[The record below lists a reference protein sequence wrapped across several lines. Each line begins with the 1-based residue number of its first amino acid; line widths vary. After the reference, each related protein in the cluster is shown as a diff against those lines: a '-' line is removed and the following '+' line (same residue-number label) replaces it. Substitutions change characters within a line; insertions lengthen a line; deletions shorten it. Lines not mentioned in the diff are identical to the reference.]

1 MGQNSVLIRSRAV
14 CRLGYTKPRRG
25 QLYVV
30 PHGWYYFDPVMT
42 EEVLVTRKGQ
52 TTIPAR
58 LREKYSIR
66 EGTRLEVTD
75 AGSGILFKRKPNTV
89 DLAGKG
95 SKHSTPREMKIL
107 LDKMREED
115 A

>member
-1 MGQNSVLIRSRAV
+1 
-14 CRLGYTKPRRG
+14 
-25 QLYVV
+25 
-30 PHGWYYFDPVMT
+30 MT

-58 LREKYSIR
+58 LRKKYEIR
-66 EGTRLEVTD
+66 EGTRLEVID
-75 AGSGILFKRKPNTV
+75 SGSGILLKPKPNTV
-89 DLAGKG
+89 DLAGSG
-95 SKHSTPREMKIL
+95 SKYSTPREMKRL